1 MRSYTVRY
9 EKKNQSKNSTEKL
22 IENVFK
28 SEKDGKTYL
37 HLTIRKNLD
46 IRRKPLNV
54 ITDNKFNIW
63 LM

>member
-9 EKKNQSKNSTEKL
+9 ERKNQSKNSTEKF

-28 SEKDGKTYL
+28 SETDGKTYL
-37 HLTIRKNLD
+37 HLKETIRKNLD

-54 ITDNKFNIW
+54 IIDNVNI
-63 LM
+63 